1 MIDNAVLLEPAL
13 TNGAH
18 LNGALVN
25 RLRFAKSS
33 FTTRNIPISACAR
46 LCVDLAPSAGDVVLA
61 RVDSIGQH
69 ERLQITSGRRAQLYL
84 GDEVVLCYGHRYATN
99 QWEAVVPPTLEPCDL
114 VAAGGVA
121 GKVLSRHAGS
131 RRPTRLT
138 PVGLLA
144 NDDGVPVNL
153 RAHAL
158 PSPDQLPRQ
167 LAPIVAV
174 VGTSMDCGKT
184 TTASSLIRGLSLAG
198 RRVVGIK
205 ITGTGACGDYWE
217 MADAGAAWVGDFVDA
232 GFVSTYRI
240 PHECL
245 QSILRALIGQAMTFA
260 PDVIVAEIADGI
272 AQVETAALV
281 SSDLFRHAVGS
292 VVLAATDALGAQAAS
307 RWLLEQRLPL
317 RAVSGIASA
326 STLSALETHTLTGL
340 PVLGIADLASPG
352 AQEWVPIAS

>member
-1 MIDNAVLLEPAL
+1 MIDDTVLLQPA
-13 TNGAH
+13 TNGSLES
-18 LNGALVN
+18 LNR
-25 RLRFAKSS
+25 RLRFAKFS
-33 FTTRNIPISACAR
+33 FTTRRIPLTACAEM
-46 LCVDLAPSAGDVVLA
+46 CMDLAPSSGDLVLA
-61 RVDSIGQH
+61 RVESIGQH
-69 ERLQITSGRRAQLYL
+69 ERLQITSGRRAQLYP
-84 GDEVVLCYGHRYATN
+84 GDEVVVCYGHRYATH

-121 GKVLSRHAGS
+121 GKVLSRHASS

-144 NDDGVPVNL
+144 NADGTPINL
-153 RAHAL
+153 RDYAL
-158 PSPDQLPRQ
+158 PAQDQLPREHV
-167 LAPIVAV
+167 PIVAV

-184 TTASSLIRGLSLAG
+184 TTASALIRGLSLAG

-240 PHECL
+240 PHESL
-245 QSILRALIGQAMTFA
+245 QGILRTLIGQAMTFT
-260 PDVIVAEIADGI
+260 PDVIVAESADGVV
-272 AQVETAALV
+272 QSETAALV
-281 SSDLFRHAVGS
+281 TSELFRSAVGS
-292 VVLAATDALGAQAAS
+292 ILLAATDALGAQAAS
-307 RWLLEQRLPL
+307 RWLVEHRLPL

-326 STLSALETHTLTGL
+326 STLSALETQTLTGL

-352 AQEWVPIAS
+352 AEEWVPIAS